1 MRLFLLFLL
10 LMAQIFANEQTYN
23 RGEMLF
29 FSKGCSSCHGPDAE
43 GSTTYPKLANKKKS
57 YLLKRFHAFKS
68 GKTYSS
74 SQEMMAQFI
83 RQLNEQNINDLATF
97 LSEHK
102 KVETEDVS
110 DDILGGFGS

>member
-10 LMAQIFANEQTYN
+10 LISPIFANEQSYN

-57 YLLKRFHAFKS
+57 YLLERFHAFKS
-68 GKTYSS
+68 GKVFNN
-74 SQEMMAQFI
+74 SQQMMAQFI
-83 RQLNEQNINDLATF
+83 EQLSEQDINDLATF

-102 KVETEDVS
+102 QVQTEDVS
-110 DDILGGFGS
+110 DELLGGFGS